1 MKSPKKWNCFEV
13 ISIQNS
19 ILKYSYPGLLVAY
32 IDEVEER
39 YGDKVQKLGE
49 GKTENQ
55 NNAIIF
61 TWGEALQ
68 TTDMNQVN
76 WVVMVHVTIY
86 VAICVV
92 FTNYLQD
99 NYLEEASKMRNLL
112 EEFNKTMVS
121 VKPRSWSVWAHI
133 YRKVGWKLYSF
144 HCIFFTL
151 IHKSGTNF
159 WEWWIVVCRH
169 LHGWCRTRRPALW
182 Q

>member
-76 WVVMVHVTIY
+76 
-86 VAICVV
+86 
-92 FTNYLQD
+92 
-99 NYLEEASKMRNLL
+99 
-112 EEFNKTMVS
+112 
-121 VKPRSWSVWAHI
+121 
-133 YRKVGWKLYSF
+133 
-144 HCIFFTL
+144 
-151 IHKSGTNF
+151 
-159 WEWWIVVCRH
+159 
-169 LHGWCRTRRPALW
+169 
-182 Q
+182 